1 LSRSAEDKYA
11 RREVE
16 LAEKLQSSDAK
27 DRKTLY
33 TEIYEELYTFY
44 SDGKRRDLCE
54 HYLEHSSYSN
64 DFVLKLLPPKST
76 VLEVG
81 SGFGHASAAFARAGH
96 RVSGIDINRIHVREA
111 EELYGSIPGLD
122 FQFMN
127 ACELDFKDESFDLV
141 TSKSVYEH
149 IHPDDID
156 RHLAEVERVLK
167 RGGAYVVFTTTS
179 TGNRGD
185 ICECTNDPKLRGQRG
200 LHINEGSWRDIRR
213 QFSRSGLTARTNIVP
228 RRFEKSLG
236 KTIVL
241 VPLSFK
247 ASVEPLVKW
256 IPPALRI
263 LQMRDVTIVARKP
276 L

>member
-1 LSRSAEDKYA
+1 MSRSAEDKYA

-16 LAEKLQSSDAK
+16 LAQKLQSSDAK

-64 DFVLKLLPPKST
+64 DFVLKLLPPQAT

-81 SGFGHASAAFARAGH
+81 SGFGHAAAAFARAGH
-96 RVSGIDINRIHVREA
+96 KVSGIDINRIHVREA
-111 EELYGSIPGLD
+111 EELYGNIPGLD

-127 ACELDFKDESFDLV
+127 ACELNFEDESFDLV

-156 RHLAEVERVLK
+156 KHLAEVTRVLK
-167 RGGAYVVFTTTS
+167 PGGAYVVFTTTS

-185 ICECTNDPKLRGQRG
+185 ICECTDDPDLRGQRG

-213 QFSRSGLTARTNIVP
+213 QFGRSGLVARTNIMP
-228 RRFEKSLG
+228 RRFEKSMG
-236 KTIVL
+236 KRTVL
-241 VPLSFK
+241 VPLST
-247 ASVEPLVKW
+247 SVQES
-256 IPPALRI
+256 PPFVVRMI
-263 LQMRDVTIVARKP
+263 NP
-276 L
+276 